1 MWSGVDNK
9 IYGIV
14 IFLIYIVYINNNNY
28 MYVILNMLL

>member
-14 IFLIYIVYINNNNY
+14 IFLIYIVYIDNKNY
-28 MYVILNMLL
+28 MILNMLL